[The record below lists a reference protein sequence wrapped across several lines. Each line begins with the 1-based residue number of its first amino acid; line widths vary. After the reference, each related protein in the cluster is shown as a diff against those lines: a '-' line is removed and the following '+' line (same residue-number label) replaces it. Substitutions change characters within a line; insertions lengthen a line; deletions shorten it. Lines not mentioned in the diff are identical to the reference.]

1 MNNCAAK
8 VEQSAAKVEQSA
20 AKVEQMV
27 ADTEKIQKGQR
38 ENEQAQRENE
48 ANMMIYM
55 RELRRTNENIKRTE
69 ARLAAAAQNHTR
81 PVLRVGASVRK
92 PLPTRRTMRR
102 TKTDEG
108 QDSGS
113 IQEIKELFH

>member
-1 MNNCAAK
+1 MNNC
-8 VEQSAAKVEQSA
+8 AAKVEQSA

-55 RELRRTNENIKRTE
+55 RELRRTNENIIRTE

-81 PVLRVGASVRK
+81 PVLRVGASPRQS
-92 PLPTRRTMRR
+92 RRPETAPDP
-102 TKTDEG
+102 KDDEE
-108 QDSGS
+108 D
-113 IQEIKELFH
+113 EN